1 MDPSVLNA
9 IKKWPD
15 VPDVFGWLSLDL
27 RGNWLLKGDVIANPG
42 ICEFIGRNYAADEHG
57 RWFFQNGPQ
66 RVFVSLAYAPFVL
79 QTTGDDDPYLT
90 TQTGLRLDRISGAWI
105 DEAGMMILRWRA
117 GLGSVCDRDLSQVAD
132 WLTNAEGV
140 PVADETLIKLL
151 ESPATHG
158 SAGFWLNYR
167 TQKLPVGRVL
177 SRLVPQKF
185 AFDRS
190 PQPAPGQPDC

>member
-1 MDPSVLNA
+1 MDPSVISA
-9 IKKWPD
+9 IRKWPD

-27 RGNWLLKGDVIANPG
+27 RGNWRLKGDVIANPG
-42 ICEFIGRNYAADEHG
+42 IGEFIGRNYAADANG

-79 QTTGDDDPYLT
+79 RTTGSGDPYLT
-90 TQTGLRLDRISGAWI
+90 TQTGLQLDQITGAWI
-105 DEAGMMILRWRA
+105 DEAGTVILRWPT
-117 GLGSVCDRDLSQVAD
+117 GLGSVSDRDLSQVAD
-132 WLTNAEGV
+132 WLTNAEGT
-140 PVADETLIKLL
+140 PIADETLIKLL
-151 ESPATHG
+151 EAPARHG

-167 TQKLPVGRVL
+167 TQKFPVGRVL

-190 PQPAPGQPDC
+190 PRPAPGQPDC